1 MSLLNELTR
10 NDFVVVNGFES
21 PIKIFYKDIVRFDVS
36 VNEYANNFFKKI
48 IILPWPL
55 NTVMNLFQDIVITRL
70 EIKFM
75 DNGTEQ
81 SIILYPF
88 KAATNANPTPVFPE
102 VGSIIVPPSFI
113 NPLTCDSSIE
123 IIFVSKMDEP
133 VETSALSPSIF
144 GILFFP

>member
-88 KAATNANPTPVFPE
+88 KVARIAE
-102 VGSIIVPPSFI
+102 
-113 NPLTCDSSIE
+113 LL
-123 IIFVSKMDEP
+123 KMK
-133 VETSALSPSIF
+133 LQK
-144 GILFFP
+144 